1 MCTVSLYT
9 INEGEK
15 KMKKKKNDKFAV
27 ACAFEILHECIS
39 IDHIEDCNE
48 ICKSLE
54 SYDELS
60 KECLK
65 NNDLSDEFLK
75 DVQRYIDNYILP
87 ILEEDY
93 WDFIKKEEYGKVN
106 DKGFFEINSEESAEK
121 ICLEFM
127 GNSLNLAKELLNVF
141 SKYLR

>member
-9 INEGEK
+9 INEGEN
-15 KMKKKKNDKFAV
+15 KMKKNDKFAV

-93 WDFIKKEEYGKVN
+93 WDFIKKEEYRKVN

>member
-1 MCTVSLYT
+1 M
-9 INEGEK
+9 
-15 KMKKKKNDKFAV
+15 KNDKFAV

>member
-1 MCTVSLYT
+1 
-9 INEGEK
+9 
-15 KMKKKKNDKFAV
+15 MKKKKNDKFAV

-127 GNSLNLAKELLNVF
+127 GNSLNLAKVLLNVF

>member
-9 INEGEK
+9 INEGEH

-65 NNDLSDEFLK
+65 SNDLSDEFLK

>member
-1 MCTVSLYT
+1 
-9 INEGEK
+9 
-15 KMKKKKNDKFAV
+15 MKKKKNDKFAV

-127 GNSLNLAKELLNVF
+127 DNSLNLAKELLNVF

>member
-1 MCTVSLYT
+1 
-9 INEGEK
+9 
-15 KMKKKKNDKFAV
+15 MKKKKNDKFAV

-75 DVQRYIDNYILP
+75 DIQRYIDNYILP

-121 ICLEFM
+121 ICLEFI

>member
-9 INEGEK
+9 INEGEN
-15 KMKKKKNDKFAV
+15 KMKNDKFAV

-93 WDFIKKEEYGKVN
+93 WDFIKKEEYVKVN

>member
-1 MCTVSLYT
+1 
-9 INEGEK
+9 
-15 KMKKKKNDKFAV
+15 MKKKKNDKFAV

-65 NNDLSDEFLK
+65 SNDLSDEFLK

>member
-1 MCTVSLYT
+1 
-9 INEGEK
+9 
-15 KMKKKKNDKFAV
+15 MKKKKNDKFAV

-39 IDHIEDCNE
+39 VDHIEDCNE

-65 NNDLSDEFLK
+65 SNDLSDEFLK

>member
-1 MCTVSLYT
+1 
-9 INEGEK
+9 
-15 KMKKKKNDKFAV
+15 MKKKKNDKFAV

-65 NNDLSDEFLK
+65 SNDLLDEFLK

>member
-1 MCTVSLYT
+1 
-9 INEGEK
+9 
-15 KMKKKKNDKFAV
+15 MKKKKNDKFAV
-27 ACAFEILHECIS
+27 AGAFEILHECIS

-93 WDFIKKEEYGKVN
+93 WDFIKKKEYGKVN

>member
-9 INEGEK
+9 INEGEN

-27 ACAFEILHECIS
+27 ACAYEILHECIS

-106 DKGFFEINSEESAEK
+106 DKGF
-121 ICLEFM
+121 
-127 GNSLNLAKELLNVF
+127 
-141 SKYLR
+141 SK

>member
-1 MCTVSLYT
+1 MK
-9 INEGEK
+9 EK
-15 KMKKKKNDKFAV
+15 IKWKKKKNDKFAV

-65 NNDLSDEFLK
+65 DNDLSDEFLK

>member
-1 MCTVSLYT
+1 
-9 INEGEK
+9 
-15 KMKKKKNDKFAV
+15 MKKKKNDKFAV

-65 NNDLSDEFLK
+65 DNDLSDEFLK

>member
-1 MCTVSLYT
+1 
-9 INEGEK
+9 
-15 KMKKKKNDKFAV
+15 MKKKKNDKFAV
-27 ACAFEILHECIS
+27 ACAFEMLHECIS

-106 DKGFFEINSEESAEK
+106 DKGFFVINSEESAEK

-127 GNSLNLAKELLNVF
+127 GNSLNLAIELLNVF

>member
-1 MCTVSLYT
+1 
-9 INEGEK
+9 
-15 KMKKKKNDKFAV
+15 MKKKKNDKFAV

-106 DKGFFEINSEESAEK
+106 DKGLFEINSEEPAEK

-127 GNSLNLAKELLNVF
+127 DNSLNLAKELLNVF

>member
-1 MCTVSLYT
+1 M
-9 INEGEK
+9 INSP
-15 KMKKKKNDKFAV
+15 
-27 ACAFEILHECIS
+27 LHVHLKLLHKCIS

>member
-9 INEGEK
+9 INEGEN
-15 KMKKKKNDKFAV
+15 KMKNDKFAV

-75 DVQRYIDNYILP
+75 DVQRYIDDYILP

>member
-1 MCTVSLYT
+1 
-9 INEGEK
+9 
-15 KMKKKKNDKFAV
+15 MKKKKNDKFAV

-93 WDFIKKEEYGKVN
+93 WDYIKKEEYGKVN

>member
-9 INEGEK
+9 INEGEN
-15 KMKKKKNDKFAV
+15 KMKKNDKFAV

-93 WDFIKKEEYGKVN
+93 WDFIKRKNMEKSMTKV
-106 DKGFFEINSEESAEK
+106 F
-121 ICLEFM
+121 
-127 GNSLNLAKELLNVF
+127 
-141 SKYLR
+141 

>member
-1 MCTVSLYT
+1 
-9 INEGEK
+9 
-15 KMKKKKNDKFAV
+15 MKKKKNDKFAV

-65 NNDLSDEFLK
+65 DNDLSDEFLK

-141 SKYLR
+141 SRYLR

>member
-1 MCTVSLYT
+1 
-9 INEGEK
+9 
-15 KMKKKKNDKFAV
+15 MKKKKNDKFAV

-65 NNDLSDEFLK
+65 DNDLSDEFLK

-93 WDFIKKEEYGKVN
+93 WDFIKKEEYRKVN

>member
-9 INEGEK
+9 INEGEN

-27 ACAFEILHECIS
+27 TCAFEILHECIS

>member
-1 MCTVSLYT
+1 
-9 INEGEK
+9 
-15 KMKKKKNDKFAV
+15 MKKKKNDKFAV

-121 ICLEFM
+121 ICLEFI

>member
-1 MCTVSLYT
+1 
-9 INEGEK
+9 
-15 KMKKKKNDKFAV
+15 MKKKKNDKFAV

-65 NNDLSDEFLK
+65 DNDLSDEFLK

-127 GNSLNLAKELLNVF
+127 GNSVNLAKELLNVF

>member
-9 INEGEK
+9 INEGEN
-15 KMKKKKNDKFAV
+15 KMKNDKFAV

-39 IDHIEDCNE
+39 IDHIENCNE

-106 DKGFFEINSEESAEK
+106 DKGFFVINSEESAEK

>member
-1 MCTVSLYT
+1 
-9 INEGEK
+9 
-15 KMKKKKNDKFAV
+15 MKKKKNDKFAV

-127 GNSLNLAKELLNVF
+127 DNSLDLAKELLNVF

>member
-1 MCTVSLYT
+1 
-9 INEGEK
+9 
-15 KMKKKKNDKFAV
+15 MKKKKNDKFAV

-65 NNDLSDEFLK
+65 SNDLSDEFLK

-106 DKGFFEINSEESAEK
+106 DKGFFVINSEESAEK

>member
-1 MCTVSLYT
+1 
-9 INEGEK
+9 
-15 KMKKKKNDKFAV
+15 MKKKKNDKFAV

-75 DVQRYIDNYILP
+75 DIQRYIDNYILP

>member
-1 MCTVSLYT
+1 
-9 INEGEK
+9 
-15 KMKKKKNDKFAV
+15 MKKKKNDKFAV

-141 SKYLR
+141 SKFLR

>member
-1 MCTVSLYT
+1 
-9 INEGEK
+9 
-15 KMKKKKNDKFAV
+15 MKKKKNDKFAV

-60 KECLK
+60 K
-65 NNDLSDEFLK
+65 D
-75 DVQRYIDNYILP
+75 ILP

-127 GNSLNLAKELLNVF
+127 DNSLNLAKELLNVF

>member
-1 MCTVSLYT
+1 MGQLQYTRQSGTSGKNHKINSCVYIGMCTVSLYT
-9 INEGEK
+9 INEGEN
-15 KMKKKKNDKFAV
+15 KMKKNDKFAV

-93 WDFIKKEEYGKVN
+93 WDFIKRKNMEKSMTKVFRN
-106 DKGFFEINSEESAEK
+106 KF
-121 ICLEFM
+121 
-127 GNSLNLAKELLNVF
+127 
-141 SKYLR
+141 

>member
-1 MCTVSLYT
+1 
-9 INEGEK
+9 
-15 KMKKKKNDKFAV
+15 MKKKKNDKFAV

-39 IDHIEDCNE
+39 IDHVEDCNE

>member
-9 INEGEK
+9 INEGEN
-15 KMKKKKNDKFAV
+15 KMKNDKFAV

>member
-9 INEGEK
+9 INKGENN
-15 KMKKKKNDKFAV
+15 MKKKKNDKFAV

>member
-9 INEGEK
+9 INEGEN
-15 KMKKKKNDKFAV
+15 KMKNDKFAV

-106 DKGFFEINSEESAEK
+106 DKGCFEINSEESAEK

>member
-9 INEGEK
+9 INEGEN

-65 NNDLSDEFLK
+65 SNDLSDEFLK

-106 DKGFFEINSEESAEK
+106 DKGFIEINSEESAEK

>member
-9 INEGEK
+9 INEGEN
-15 KMKKKKNDKFAV
+15 KMEKKKNDKFAV